1 MLDVMFAAPDE
12 CKAGRRGDV
21 IEVLADGVAIRQAQ
35 DERPGDTPTEAA

>member
-1 MLDVMFAAPDE
+1 
-12 CKAGRRGDV
+12 V